1 MGERVVGLDY
11 GRRRIGVAVSDPS
24 GIIATPRGV
33 VEAEGDDPTVPPP
46 ALLRLLEEVGAE
58 RVVVGLPLRMDG
70 SAGEMAEEVRAFAEA
85 LRARSGIPVEEWDE
99 RLSSSAAERALVET
113 GAPERVRREKGRV
126 DAMAAALTLRAYLRS
141 R

>member
-11 GRRRIGVAVSDPS
+11 GRRRIGVALSDPS
-24 GIIATPRGV
+24 GIIATPHGV
-33 VEAEGDDPTVPPP
+33 VETEADDPTVPPE
-46 ALLRLLEEVGAE
+46 ALLRLLEEVGAD
-58 RVVVGLPLRMDG
+58 RVVVGLPLHMDG
-70 SAGEMAEEVRAFAEA
+70 SVGEMAEEVRAFAEA